1 MAAQGPSIG
10 EGIGLQAQAPDV
22 LTQQNQ
28 LAATQ
33 QNRRET
39 LLAKRKAA
47 QDKEDEYGLRDVNQ
61 GLAQSVPKRIHPLLK
76 DKSDDLIRNTTNK
89 IMDRYTNL
97 KGSDGHDTGGF
108 IIQAK
113 GDILDLRSGFS
124 VINQLTDAYDKA
136 SIIPENKLTKEGKEA
151 QTALTKSDDLS
162 LFSDKLD
169 QINDP
174 FKGTKWAAFSYSP
187 ETNDFKLNT
196 LNGTNFEKLFDLG
209 SKDIARSNMQSQ
221 GKVYEGDKPTEFLN
235 FTPSDADYNKAATS
249 IAGSDQNAFDDWL
262 RTEGRNNTDLFDK
275 NGNIDQSQNGK
286 KAALQAYTKFIKD
299 GLISHVQDKIRE
311 ATGVSALAQQ
321 RFLLGQNEN
330 TSITSPEIQNTEINF
345 GNKSQTQDWLN
356 NAGFNGFTFPT
367 GEAIEQHTRGF
378 GWAPTSTPTGQ
389 HEVFTSSGNSKY
401 IDLDQNSKTGDP
413 KLVWVTFTGS
423 SSKPNIVKDDAT
435 ANQLSQQGKAFQM
448 VMVPIATPSGESTRD
463 TKKIG
468 RKESESTNT
477 KTQATIYYM
486 PAKDAYGSM
495 FKQAGSKE
503 DKLKLQNSFA
513 ALQEEADANN
523 TNSYYADKANYYKL
537 NIFSG
542 SQSTDKPVQH
552 KTKPQ
557 PSSNVYSN
565 WDIK

>member
-22 LTQQNQ
+22 LTQQNK

-39 LLAKRKAA
+39 LLAKRKA
-47 QDKEDEYGLRDVNQ
+47 QQEKEDEMGLKSVTDGV
-61 GLAQSVPKRIHPLLK
+61 LASLPHDINPLLQ
-76 DKSDDLIRNTTNK
+76 DKFQDAVSSWSTD
-89 IMDRYTNL
+89 IMDLLHNL
-97 KGSDGHDTGGF
+97 KGTDGHDIGNFQIQGKARTLKLRGTVGG
-108 IIQAK
+108 IKSLSDQYK
-113 GDILDLRSGFS
+113 
-124 VINQLTDAYDKA
+124 INEATD
-136 SIIPENKLTKEGKEA
+136 PNKLTKEGQLA
-151 QTALTKSDDLS
+151 QQAQNNTSDYQLYM
-162 LFSDKLD
+162 DKLD
-169 QINDP
+169 DISQSDP
-174 FKGTKWAAFSYSP
+174 FKGTEFAAFAHNP
-187 ETNDFKLNT
+187 ETGEVKLNP
-196 LNGTNFEKLFDLG
+196 LKGIDFNKVFDLG
-209 SKDIARSNMQSQ
+209 AKNIARSNMQSQ

-235 FTPSDADYNKAATS
+235 FTPSDADYNNAATS
-249 IAGSDQNAFDDWL
+249 IVSSDPNAYSDWL
-262 RTEGRNNTDLFDK
+262 RTEGRNNPDIFDN
-275 NGNIDQSQNGK
+275 NGQLDKQASL
-286 KAALQAYTKFIKD
+286 KAYYYFVKSGLQ
-299 GLISHVQDKIRE
+299 SHVQDKIRE
-311 ATGVSALAQQ
+311 ATGVSLLAQQ
-321 RFLLGQNEN
+321 RFLSGQKEN
-330 TSITSPEIQNTEINF
+330 ASITAPEIQNMELNF
-345 GNKSQTQDWLN
+345 GNKAQTHDWLN
-356 NAGFNGFTFPT
+356 NAGYNGFTFPT
-367 GEAIEQHTRGF
+367 GEVVEQHTRGF
-378 GWAPTSTPTGQ
+378 GWAPASTPTGQ
-389 HEVFTSSGNSKY
+389 HQVFTASGSSKY
-401 IDLDQNSKTGDP
+401 VDLDQASKTGDP
-413 KLVWVTFTGS
+413 QLVWVTLNGTTPS
-423 SSKPNIVKDDAT
+423 VIKDDAT

-468 RKESESTNT
+468 RKESESTDT

-542 SQSTDKPVQH
+542 QH